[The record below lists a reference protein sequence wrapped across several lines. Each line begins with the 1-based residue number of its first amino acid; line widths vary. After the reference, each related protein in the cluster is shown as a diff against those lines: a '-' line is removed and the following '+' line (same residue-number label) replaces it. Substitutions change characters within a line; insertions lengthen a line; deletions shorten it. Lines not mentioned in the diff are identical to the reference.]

1 MNSLNKY
8 GVAELMPFWSFSFD
22 IFEEMLVMSQEK
34 LMSEL
39 DRLRSAVVDQS
50 SSVRWHHFLKP
61 VHVQLADKGSQV
73 GALEVE
79 REDCEGQLVRV
90 VDNKAVALVVPRN
103 QAFRVD
109 GYFLW
114 AIHHVPKLGQ
124 ELRHVVL

>member
-1 MNSLNKY
+1 MNSSNKY
-8 GVAELMPFWSFSFD
+8 GVAELMPLWSFSFD
-22 IFEEMLVMSQEK
+22 FFQKMFVMSQEK
-34 LMSEL
+34 LVSEL
-39 DRLRSAVVDQS
+39 DRLRFPVVHHS

-61 VHVQLADKGSQV
+61 VHVQLADKGGQV
-73 GALEVE
+73 GVLEVE
-79 REDCEGQLVRV
+79 RENCEGQLVWV
-90 VDNKAVALVVPRN
+90 ADNKSVALVVPRN